1 VAACESAKT
10 RLERDVRVEV
20 RQGDVGD
27 LSRWPEA
34 PDAVVALHACGRASD
49 LVLDGAVACGAR
61 SVFVAPC
68 CYDQSVLSRA
78 RSFAGAPEWLDAAD
92 ELLRRRVLC
101 ALVDLERT
109 LRLEAA
115 GFETRVEEFV
125 APTVTPHN
133 LLLCGRRTGSDVRM
147 ARASQRLATLRGQ
160 PS

>member
-1 VAACESAKT
+1 VPTPA
-10 RLERDVRVEV
+10 RPFLEEV
-20 RQGDVGD
+20 DP
-27 LSRWPEA
+27 SY
-34 PDAVVALHACGRASD
+34 RA
-49 LVLDGAVACGAR
+49 
-61 SVFVAPC
+61 
-68 CYDQSVLSRA
+68 
-78 RSFAGAPEWLDAAD
+78 
-92 ELLRRRVLC
+92 
-101 ALVDLERT
+101 ERT